1 MTDPISSS
9 GGIRNIGLQDGQ
21 GNKTRSSKDE
31 AGKSDAL
38 TPKDEVS
45 ISAEALD
52 QASAEKAAK
61 EAKVALEVSQDT
73 SLGLDPNFD
82 ITV

>member
-21 GNKTRSSKDE
+21 GNKTRPSKDE

-61 EAKVALEVSQDT
+61 EAKVALEASQDT